1 MEITLLNHRGRERPY
16 PEERNWCQAGENI
29 TGPFTKPL
37 KGAKAVGVGGIGG
50 ICNTVNKKFK
60 KETTEVRELGKSQI
74 QSALRKIHLIACIG
88 EGVGGEEPGGRRGE
102 SAGVWGAD
110 SDMQAK
116 E

>member
-1 MEITLLNHRGRERPY
+1 MPSRG
-16 PEERNWCQAGENI
+16 NI

-37 KGAKAVGVGGIGG
+37 EGAKAVGVGGIGASVVLST
-50 ICNTVNKKFK
+50 IKNKFK
-60 KETTEVRELGKSQI
+60 KETTEVCELGKSQI
-74 QSALRKIHLIACIG
+74 QSALQKIHLIACIG
-88 EGVGGEEPGGRRGE
+88 AGVGGGEPGGRRAE